1 MSSTCL
7 RLPGLVLIDFWL
19 SIQEFAR
26 SNARIP
32 SSMLLALAGGVGG
45 AKLAE
50 GLAAVLPPE
59 ALEIVVN
66 TGDDFEHL
74 GVHVSPDVDTV
85 MYTLAGLANRTTGWG
100 RADETWNFMAA
111 LEVLGGPTWFRLGDK
126 ELATSTFRAERLRG
140 GTTLSAVTRELCE
153 RLGVRHRVAPMSD
166 DAVRTFVHTDQG
178 RLSFQ
183 DYFVRHQCGP
193 RLLHVEFHG
202 VEAAAPSPAFAGVL
216 SSDELEA
223 LILCPSNP
231 YLSIGPLLAI
241 PAVDKWWTTRHVPVI
256 AVSPIVG
263 GRAIKGP
270 AAKIM
275 TELGVEVS
283 APGVARHYAGRVDAW
298 VIDRAD
304 AGAVKDIEAL
314 GRRVLVTDTIMRSA
328 ADATRLAAATI
339 DFAKT
344 LTAPARRPSPA

>member
-1 MSSTCL
+1 MV
-7 RLPGLVLIDFWL
+7 LPNHNTVPMNSLK
-19 SIQEFAR
+19 
-26 SNARIP
+26 
-32 SSMLLALAGGVGG
+32 LLALAGGVGG

-50 GLAAVLPPE
+50 GLAAVLTPE
-59 ALEIVVN
+59 QLTIVVN

-111 LEVLGGPTWFRLGDK
+111 MEVLGGSTWFRLGDK
-126 ELATSTFRAERLRG
+126 DLATNAYRADRLRSG
-140 GTTLSAVTRELCE
+140 ATLSDVTRSLCA
-153 RLGVRHRVAPMSD
+153 RLGVRHPVVPMSD
-166 DAVRTFVHTDQG
+166 DSVRTFVHTDQG
-178 RLSFQ
+178 RLAFQ
-183 DYFVRHQCGP
+183 DYFVRLQCGP
-193 RLLHVEFHG
+193 RLLRVELQG
-202 VEAAAPSPAFAGVL
+202 VESAVPSPGFAEAL
-216 SSDELEA
+216 SSATLDA

-241 PAVDKWWTTRHVPVI
+241 PAVRKWWATRQVPVI

-275 TELGVEVS
+275 AELGVEVS
-283 APGVARHYAGRVDAW
+283 ALGVAKHYGDRVDAW

-304 AGAVKDIEAL
+304 TMAVQDIETL
-314 GRRVLVTDTIMRSA
+314 GKRVLVTDTVMKSP
-328 ADATRLAAATI
+328 ADATRLGAEVIT
-339 DFAKT
+339 FAKI
-344 LTAPARRPSPA
+344 LTRPARRPSPV

>member
-1 MSSTCL
+1 M
-7 RLPGLVLIDFWL
+7 F
-19 SIQEFAR
+19 
-26 SNARIP
+26 
-32 SSMLLALAGGVGG
+32 LALAGGVGG

-50 GLAAVLPPE
+50 GLAAVLTPE
-59 ALEIVVN
+59 ALAIVVN

-126 ELATSTFRAERLRG
+126 DLATSTYRADRLRG
-140 GTTLSAVTRELCE
+140 GATLSAVTRELSE
-153 RLGVRHRVAPMSD
+153 RLGVRHRVIPMSD

-178 RLSFQ
+178 RLAFQ
-183 DYFVRHQCGP
+183 DYFVRRQCGP
-193 RLLHVEFHG
+193 RLSRVEFHG
-202 VEAAAPSPAFAGVL
+202 VEAAAPSPAFAGML
-216 SSDELEA
+216 SSNELEA

-231 YLSIGPLLAI
+231 YLSIAPLLTI
-241 PAVDKWWTTRHVPVI
+241 PAVDRWWTTRRVPVI

-283 APGVARHYAGRVDAW
+283 ALGVARHYAGRVDAW

-304 AGAVKDIEAL
+304 ALAAKEIEAL
-314 GRRVLVTDTIMRSA
+314 GKRMLVTDTVMKSPD
-328 ADATRLAAATI
+328 DAVRLAAETI
-339 DFAKT
+339 AFAKIVT
-344 LTAPARRPSPA
+344 TPAQRPSPA